1 MISDFKKISILLVE
15 DEEFDVRRV
24 RNTIKPFADRILIED
39 IVADG
44 TSALALIQSHPDQ
57 YDVIIMDYQIAGGV
71 SGEDLIRAIKRQ
83 SPAVQIIV
91 ITKMTINITDF
102 SFANRLIEA
111 GAMWYCTKYPGD
123 IEEYI
128 YQPTD
133 FILNIFNAMQKKQL
147 ELEKQDSLRSLD
159 HKINE
164 ILAGKELIGQ
174 SPKILKLKELI
185 NNYANHDTSVLINGY
200 SGTGKELVAN
210 RIHYLSSRRNEKF
223 VPINCGSLPSQL
235 IESELFGYEKGAFT
249 GANTNKL
256 GLFEVANNGTVFLD
270 EISELPADAQVKLLR
285 FLQEGEIDKIGRTKN
300 IKVNV
305 RIIAA
310 TNKDLLE
317 EIKQKRFRED
327 LYYRLNVATITVPSL
342 FERRDDIE
350 EITQYFLKSYAQ
362 QMNVGIPQ
370 LTDDTFDLMRQFE
383 WPGNIRQLQNV
394 VQRYLLSGLEV
405 INAEDAIEFL
415 GINKKTDNTDRS
427 NNEISNQFDRVASL
441 KEMEREFRLKYF
453 QFVREKTSSDSEAA
467 RLMGLAPPNYYRMC
481 KELGLK

>member
-1 MISDFKKISILLVE
+1 MISDFKKISILLIE

-71 SGEDLIRAIKRQ
+71 SGEDLILAIKRQ

-147 ELEKQDSLRSLD
+147 ELEKQDNLRSLD
-159 HKINE
+159 HKIGE

-174 SPKILKLKELI
+174 SPNILRLKELI
-185 NNYANHDTSVLINGY
+185 KNYANHDTSVLITGY

-270 EISELPADAQVKLLR
+270 EVSELPADAQVKLLR

-305 RIIAA
+305 RIISA
-310 TNKDLLE
+310 TNKNLLE

-342 FERRDDIE
+342 FDRSDDIE
-350 EITQYFLKSYAQ
+350 EITQYFLKRYAQ
-362 QMNVGIPQ
+362 QMNVEIPQ
-370 LTDDTFDLMRQFE
+370 LTEDTIELMRQFE

-394 VQRYLLSGLEV
+394 VQRYLLSGLE
-405 INAEDAIEFL
+405 IIKAEDAIEFL
-415 GINKKTDNTDRS
+415 GINKKTDKTDPS
-427 NNEISNQFDRVASL
+427 NIEISDQFDRIASL

-453 QFVREKTSSDSEAA
+453 QFVRKKTSSDSEAA
-467 RLMGLAPPNYYRMC
+467 RLLGLAPPNYYRMC